1 MTVPESSDEASRKA
15 GRSSAFALIGTA
27 VGSIANF
34 AVLLV
39 VTAAYGQTLFGVFS
53 AVTALFQLSGVL
65 FRLGAE
71 IGATY
76 MIAREDPE
84 DRPPTARA
92 QLVVALVPVVI
103 ISLAVMAVGLL
114 ASESV
119 ARLLADSADEAD
131 YAAMLRI
138 VSIAL
143 PFATIG
149 EVLLGASRGFGSM
162 NPTVIA
168 SNFGRQGGQLITV
181 GAAALFTSS
190 PQALAVA
197 WAVPYILP
205 VVYPAWWLWRR
216 ALATAATQPAEWG
229 VFWRYTSPQAANAAV
244 QGGLEKAD
252 IILLNSAVGAD
263 PTAVYSLANRF
274 VHVVVLARYAINVSQ
289 SAVFARQFTHP
300 DAAALNAVV
309 SRVAGWTA
317 LLCGPVLWLLMIFP
331 DAILTVLGAEYGA
344 GSTALSI
351 LAGAMLLS
359 LAAGPA
365 EGLLLMSGASGLAFV
380 NNAIALAVNLGLNIV
395 LIPRYGPSGAAIAWA
410 ISLTLS
416 RILAV
421 VPLNRRHGVL
431 AITGPL
437 SGSLAIAG
445 VSFGLVGAVARLF
458 GGDEMPSLIVAAVI
472 GVALFLLAVRRW
484 SSTVRLDELIA
495 GLRPAS

>member
-1 MTVPESSDEASRKA
+1 MAESSSEESRKA
-15 GRSSAFALIGTA
+15 GRSSAVALIGTA
-27 VGSIANF
+27 VGSVANF

-39 VTAAYGQTLFGVFS
+39 VTAAYGQTLFGIFS

-76 MIAREDPE
+76 MIAREEPE
-84 DRPPTARA
+84 DRPATARA
-92 QLVVALVPVVI
+92 QLLVALVPVVL
-103 ISLAVMAVGLL
+103 ISVAVMLVGLL
-114 ASESV
+114 GADPVASI
-119 ARLLADSADEAD
+119 LAEPADEAD
-131 YAAMLRI
+131 YASMLRI
-138 VSIAL
+138 IAVAL

-162 NPTVIA
+162 NPTVVA
-168 SNFGRQGGQLITV
+168 SNFGRQGGQLLTV
-181 GAAALFTSS
+181 GLAAVLTDS

-197 WAVPYILP
+197 WAAPYIVP

-216 ALATAATQPAEWG
+216 ALRTADTQSAEWG

-252 IILLNSAVGAD
+252 IIMLNSAVGAD

-289 SAVFARQFTHP
+289 SAVFARQFTRP
-300 DAAALNAVV
+300 DVAALNAVV

-317 LLCGPVLWLLMIFP
+317 LLCGPVLWMLMVFP
-331 DAILTVLGAEYGA
+331 EAILTVLGTEYAA
-344 GSTALSI
+344 GTTALSV
-351 LAGAMLLS
+351 LAGAMLIS

-380 NNAIALAVNLGLNIV
+380 NNAIALAVNLGLNLY

-410 ISLTLS
+410 ISLLLS
-416 RILAV
+416 RVLAV
-421 VPLNRRHGVL
+421 IPLRRRHGVL

-445 VSFGLVGAVARLF
+445 VCFGLVGVAARLA
-458 GGDEMPSLIVAAVI
+458 GGDELVSLGIA
-472 GVALFLLAVRRW
+472 GVVGTVLFLAAVRRW
-484 SSTVRLDELIA
+484 SSSVRLDELIA